1 MAILIMQ
8 ITPAREDQDHHRSSV
23 VFLEEMDEGARATKP
38 QDQLTG
44 APPRRAAILA
54 DLTNNTVPGLVA

>member
-1 MAILIMQ
+1 MA
-8 ITPAREDQDHHRSSV
+8 V

-54 DLTNNTVPGLVA
+54 DLTNNTVPGLMA